1 MVSSDNTDSVVAL
14 SLSLAAFAFENVC
27 VGCMFS
33 ATRSLACNGCGLLS
47 RVALTLALLFGPV
60 MRRAAGTMAVL
71 ACDNVGEGNE
81 GRTRPV
87 GAAGTNVGCEVSD
100 VGVVCGLP
108 CCVLLATSLS
118 AGLN

>member
-1 MVSSDNTDSVVAL
+1 MSSASTDSVVAT
-14 SLSLAAFAFENVC
+14 SLSLCAVAFEKVC
-27 VGCMFS
+27 DDCALS
-33 ATRSLACNGCGLLS
+33 AARSLACNGCGLLS
-47 RVALTLALLFGPV
+47 SVALTLALLFGPV